1 MIQAEF
7 KDLVFKF
14 AKEASLKEVA
24 YILLFGSVAKGD
36 ADRRSDI
43 DLLVVFDT
51 DSEDYDEFESKTSIS
66 QIALDLE
73 KEFDRNIQI
82 LFSNRNFHGL
92 DQYFVRR
99 VMIEGILLYA
109 SPVKVEVD
117 NLGLEPF
124 ALILYNLKDFDVK
137 EQRKIRRLLLGH
149 KTKKKVNIK
158 TYESVKEGLIQ
169 DLDGKYI
176 GGGLFTIP
184 QKNVQAMEE
193 WLEKSKVEFKRLD
206 MWLAEDDIIKIRA

>member
-1 MIQAEF
+1 MIQSEF

-24 YILLFGSVAKGD
+24 YIFLFGSVAKGD

-51 DSEDYDEFESKTSIS
+51 DSKDYDRFESKTSIS

-82 LFSNRNFHGL
+82 LFSNRNFDGL
-92 DQYFVRR
+92 DQYLVRK
-99 VMIEGILLYA
+99 VMVEGILLYA
-109 SPVKVEVD
+109 SPVKVEVGK
-117 NLGLEPF
+117 LGLEPY
-124 ALILYNLKDFDVK
+124 ALILYNLKNFDVK

-149 KTKKKVNIK
+149 KTRKKVNGK
-158 TYESVKEGLIQ
+158 TYESVKKGLIQ
-169 DLDGKYI
+169 NFNGKYI
-176 GGGLFTIP
+176 GGGLLAIP
-184 QKNVQAMEE
+184 QKSVQGMEE
-193 WLEKSKVEFKRLD
+193 WLKKSNVEFKRLD
-206 MWLAEDDIIKIRA
+206 MWLTEDDIIKIRT

>member
-24 YILLFGSVAKGD
+24 YIFLFGSVAKGD

-51 DSEDYDEFESKTSIS
+51 DSKDYDEFESKTSIS

-73 KEFDRNIQI
+73 KEFDRNIQV

-109 SPVKVEVD
+109 SPVKVEVE

-124 ALILYNLKDFDVK
+124 ALILYNLKNFDVK

-149 KTKKKVNIK
+149 KTQKKVNVK

-169 DLDGKYI
+169 GLDGKYI

-193 WLEKSKVEFKRLD
+193 WLEKSMVDFKRLE

>member
-1 MIQAEF
+1 MIQVEF

-24 YILLFGSVAKGD
+24 CVFLFQV
-36 ADRRSDI
+36 
-43 DLLVVFDT
+43 
-51 DSEDYDEFESKTSIS
+51 
-66 QIALDLE
+66 
-73 KEFDRNIQI
+73 

-92 DQYFVRR
+92 DQYLVRR

-109 SPVKVEVD
+109 SPVKVEVE

-124 ALILYNLKDFDVK
+124 ALILYNLKNFDVK

-149 KTKKKVNIK
+149 KTQKKVNGK
-158 TYESVKEGLIQ
+158 TYESLKEGLIQ

-184 QKNVQAMEE
+184 QNNVQAMEE